1 MKGHR
6 GTKSKTFGF
15 GFRAGEARRLVGI
28 GSTWSKELEGAGS
41 QPLPI
46 PDILHLEPRIA
57 ASQDAIG
64 ELLELAFLGKEAAK
78 GLDRKMGELG
88 AEDGGGWQLDL
99 FAKDLFI
106 EDLIRTCLTI
116 SIDGIRFPVNQNYLY
131 QVLSHPPVTVEA
143 VDFRQQIFRELDGDE
158 SLCRNAEKLY
168 QELSQLLSM
177 FKSPDHATK
186 LDVNAFRLDL
196 LRQARRVIDWMVAGF
211 ADATS
216 GLQRLH
222 DVGRKIQAS
231 QEYGILADVLE
242 FENRLSTLTV
252 GLGIGGDGQ
261 VKHLEILD
269 VAENREN
276 RFYRSPLHR
285 ILLRIKIFLLYG
297 YRLSPKE
304 IVNRLLRDVF
314 LRISPSLT
322 PLVQLVGQLE
332 FYLAGM
338 SFRRLAAERGLET
351 TLAKLDDR
359 EPLELTDV
367 FNPLL
372 LAKENPVPCTVRS
385 HNSRPITLITGPNS
399 GGKTRLLQTIGL
411 TQLLGQSGLWV
422 PASAAR
428 LTLMRGMFLSLV
440 ETETADQ
447 AEGRLGRELL
457 RIRNLFETAGSPSL
471 VILDELCSGTN
482 PAEGTEIIAMVLRLL
497 DRLDTVAFI
506 STHYL
511 DFARLLID
519 DPPVP
524 VLEFL
529 QVESRADLT
538 STYQFVPGVAETS
551 LAAATAERLGVT
563 FDELAALID
572 ERRVADLRHDRS
584 TAAAAPKLRVANE

>member
-1 MKGHR
+1 MRGHR
-6 GTKSKTFGF
+6 GIKSSTFGF

-28 GSTWSKELEGAGS
+28 RGTWSKELEGGGS
-41 QPLPI
+41 EPLPI
-46 PDILHLEPRIA
+46 PDILHLEPRIT

-78 GLDRKMGELG
+78 GLDRKMGELEAG
-88 AEDGGGWQLDL
+88 EGGWQLDM
-99 FAKDLFI
+99 FARDLFI
-106 EDLIRTCLTI
+106 EDLIRSCLTI
-116 SIDGIRFPVNQNYLY
+116 SIDGVRFPVNQSYLY
-131 QVLSHPPVTVEA
+131 QVLSHPPTTVEA
-143 VDFRQQIFRELDGDE
+143 AAFRQEIFRELDGDE
-158 SLCRNAEKLY
+158 ALRRNAEKLY
-168 QELSQLLSM
+168 QEISQLLSM

-196 LRQARRVIDWMVAGF
+196 LKQARRVIDWMVEGF

-216 GLQRLH
+216 GLGRLH
-222 DVGRKIQAS
+222 DVGRRIRES
-231 QEYGILADVLE
+231 SEYGILADVLE
-242 FENRLSTLTV
+242 FESRLSTLAV
-252 GLGIGGDGQ
+252 RVGIGGDGQ

-269 VAENREN
+269 VAESRDN

-285 ILLRIKIFLLYG
+285 LFLRLKIFLLYG
-297 YRLSPKE
+297 YRLSRKE

-332 FYLAGM
+332 FYLAGL
-338 SFRRLAAERGLET
+338 SFRRLASERGFET
-351 TLAKLDDR
+351 CLAKLDDR
-359 EPLELTDV
+359 EPLELVDV

-372 LAKENPVPCTVRS
+372 LAKENPVPCSLRS
-385 HNSRPITLITGPNS
+385 LDCRPITLITGPNS
-399 GGKTRLLQTIGL
+399 GGKTRLLQTLGL
-411 TQLLGQSGLWV
+411 TQLLGQSGMWV
-422 PASAAR
+422 PAAAAR

-457 RIRNLFETAGSPSL
+457 RIRTLFETAGSPSL

-497 DRLDTVAFI
+497 DRLDAMAFI

-511 DFARLLID
+511 DFARGLLE
-519 DPPVP
+519 DPPVTA
-524 VLEFL
+524 LEFL
-529 QVESRADLT
+529 QVESREDLT

-572 ERRVADLRHDRS
+572 DRRIRAPVRS
-584 TAAAAPKLRVANE
+584 AK

>member
-6 GTKSKTFGF
+6 GVKSEKFGF
-15 GFRAGEARRLVGI
+15 GFRAGEARRLAGI
-28 GSTWSKELEGAGS
+28 RSTWSKELAEAGK

-57 ASQDAIG
+57 SSLDAVG

-78 GLDRKMGELG
+78 GLDRKMGELEAG
-88 AEDGGGWQLDL
+88 EGGWQLDM
-99 FAKDLFI
+99 FARDLFV
-106 EDLIRTCLTI
+106 EDLIRTCLTV

-131 QVLSHPPVTVEA
+131 QVLSHPPMTVDA
-143 VDFRQQIFRELDGDE
+143 VAFRQEIFRELDGDE
-158 SLCRNAEKLY
+158 TLRRNSEKLY
-168 QELSQLLSM
+168 QEISQLLSM

-186 LDVNAFRLDL
+186 LDINAFRLDL
-196 LRQARRVIDWMVAGF
+196 LKQARQVIDWMVEGF
-211 ADATS
+211 ADAQS
-216 GLQRLH
+216 GLSRLH
-222 DVGRKIQAS
+222 DVGRQIQES
-231 QEYGILADVLE
+231 QEYAVLVDVLE
-242 FENRLSTLTV
+242 FESRLSTV
-252 GLGIGGDGQ
+252 NVNLGVGGDGE
-261 VKHLEILD
+261 VKHLEILEVTESKD
-269 VAENREN
+269 N
-276 RFYRSPLHR
+276 RFYRSPLR
-285 ILLRIKIFLLYG
+285 RFFMRLKIFLLFG
-297 YRLSPKE
+297 YRLSRKE

-314 LRISPSLT
+314 LRISSSLT

-332 FYLAGM
+332 FYLAGL

-351 TLAKLDDR
+351 SLAELDLR
-359 EPLELTDV
+359 EPLELVDV

-372 LAKENPVPCTVRS
+372 MANENPVPCTVRS
-385 HNSRPITLITGPNS
+385 LQSRPITLITGPNS

-422 PASAAR
+422 PASSAR

-457 RIRNLFETAGSPSL
+457 RIRNLFETVGSPSL

-482 PAEGTEIIAMVLRLL
+482 PAEGTEIIDMVVRLL

-511 DFARLLID
+511 DFARQLHD
-519 DPPVP
+519 EPPVP

-529 QVESRADLT
+529 QVESRDDLT
-538 STYQFVPGVAETS
+538 STYQFIPGVAETS

-572 ERRVADLRHDRS
+572 NRRTADRRRDQD
-584 TAAAAPKLRVANE
+584 AAATPKLVVANE